1 MRIAQVA
8 PLFESVPPQKYG
20 GTERIVSVLT
30 EELVRQGH
38 QVTLFASG
46 DSRTHA
52 RLCAACPRALR
63 TDPECIDPLAYHAL
77 MYERVLQE
85 AGNFDLIHFHTD
97 YQHFSLSRRCATPV
111 LHTHHGRLDIPE
123 LIPLLQEFR
132 DIPTVSISHAQR
144 TPVPW
149 LNWQAT
155 IYHGLPKN
163 THPFTAHPEDYLA
176 FLGRISPEKGLD
188 EALQIAAR
196 VGMRLKVA
204 AKIDPRDAHY
214 FHAVAKDL
222 LTHPLVDFIGEVGG
236 VEKDR
241 LLGNA
246 RAVLFPIR
254 WPEPFGLVMIEALAC
269 GTPVIAYRRGSVPEI
284 IEHGVTG
291 FVVGDVAGAVA
302 AIARLDTLSRPACR
316 LAFETRFSTAR
327 MTEDYLGV
335 YQHLVAR
342 TRPTLA
348 VAR

>member
-8 PLFESVPPQKYG
+8 PLYESVPPQKYG
-20 GTERIVSVLT
+20 GTERVVSVLT

-46 DSRTHA
+46 DSQTHA
-52 RLCAACPRALR
+52 RLCAPCPRALR
-63 TDPECIDPLAYHAL
+63 TDPACVDPLAYHAL
-77 MYERVLQE
+77 MYERVFQE

-97 YQHFSLSRRCATPV
+97 YQHFPLSRRCATPV

-132 DIPTVSISHAQR
+132 EIPSISISNAQR
-144 TPVPW
+144 APAPW
-149 LNWQAT
+149 INWQAT
-155 IYHGLPKN
+155 IYHGLARN
-163 THPFTAHPEDYLA
+163 THPFTAEPGDYLA
-176 FLGRISPEKGLD
+176 FLGRVSPEKGLD
-188 EALQIAAR
+188 EAVAIAER
-196 VGMRLKVA
+196 VGMPLKVA
-204 AKIDPRDAHY
+204 AKIDARDAHY
-214 FHAVAKDL
+214 YDTVARQVL
-222 LTHPLVDFIGEVGG
+222 AHPLVEFIGEVGG
-236 VEKDR
+236 ADKDR

-284 IEHGVTG
+284 VEHGVTG
-291 FVVGDVAGAVA
+291 FVVDDVAGAVA
-302 AIARLDTLSRPACR
+302 AVAQLDTISRAACR
-316 LAFETRFSTAR
+316 HAFETRFSTAR

-335 YQHLVAR
+335 YQRLVAR
-342 TRPTLA
+342 ARPSLA